1 MPLFFSNTS
10 AQLLPCST
18 NRGTAAIIFPMS
30 EPARILP
37 ESDDAT
43 AEAAGL
49 EAAVSEARA
58 DPRTVLHADVRT
70 WLLEIADGKFDVP
83 PPEAR

>member
-1 MPLFFSNTS
+1 MCSRF
-10 AQLLPCST
+10 ALLDKMDRRCH
-18 NRGTAAIIFPMS
+18 NFLMS
-30 EPARILP
+30 EPARTLP

-58 DPRTVLHADVRT
+58 DPRIVPHADVRT
-70 WLLEIADGKFDVP
+70 WLLEIAAGNFDAP